1 LDSWLPT
8 QKAKKLSISVLRMLG
23 RFLGCVRSFKRRPPW
38 NHRCWHTFSTL
49 SFRDSPQCPLQIAFL
64 RRMSLINANQWR
76 LGHFHNLPGTQRG
89 RKTFR
94 LVLQTALSPGTVLL
108 DVGSRIHRA
117 NARKALKE
125 HHPSG
130 LRSHHW
136 LSTMCSP
143 TRRLVKRARFL
154 PAVPLPQRTP
164 RLMKK

>member
-1 LDSWLPT
+1 LGASAASNVGRRGITDVGTHSA
-8 QKAKKLSISVLRMLG
+8 QFRSVIRPN
-23 RFLGCVRSFKRRPPW
+23 VRCKS
-38 NHRCWHTFSTL
+38 
-49 SFRDSPQCPLQIAFL
+49 AFL
-64 RRMSLINANQWR
+64 RRMSLMDANQWR